1 MGRHPDPQRRS
12 ELLSA
17 VADYVLA
24 EGLADLSLRPLAAAI
39 GTSPRM
45 LLYHFESKERLVVDV
60 LAEVRGREA
69 ALFSGW
75 GARPGSAQPEELVD
89 DVWSWLSAPETAP
102 FLRLFFHV
110 YGLALENPERYPGFL
125 DHAVADWLGLL
136 SDRVEQAGVAPAA
149 AREAATL
156 VLAVARGLLLD
167 LLVTGD
173 RQRIGTALDSLKRG
187 VREHLSKS
195 EIVA

>member
-69 ALFSGW
+69 ALFSAW
-75 GARPGSAQPEELVD
+75 TGSAQPGELVD
-89 DVWSWLSAPETAP
+89 EVWRWLSAPETTP

-125 DHAVADWLGLL
+125 DHAVGDWLGPL
-136 SDRVEQAGVAPAA
+136 SDQLERAGVAPAA
-149 AREAATL
+149 AQEAATL

-173 RQRIGTALDSLKRG
+173 RERIGSALDSLKRG
-187 VREHLSKS
+187 VSEHLSKPG
-195 EIVA
+195 ILA